1 MEMIFS
7 KMLNRMKNSF
17 TEPLIHCFCFASD
30 THLPGLAP
38 MHCRQ
43 TSWTDFCEIH
53 IPTLGSTIC
62 SPAAVT
68 GVVNNEFLKQ
78 WAAFTSGI
86 YCAAEDL

>member
-1 MEMIFS
+1 
-7 KMLNRMKNSF
+7 
-17 TEPLIHCFCFASD
+17 
-30 THLPGLAP
+30 

>member
-17 TEPLIHCFCFASD
+17 TEPLIHCFCFTSD
-30 THLPGLAP
+30 VNFTGLAP
-38 MHCRQ
+38 VHCGQ
-43 TSWTDFCEIH
+43 TLRTDFCEVH
-53 IPTLGSTIC
+53 IPALRSTIY

-68 GVVNNEFLKQ
+68 GVINNEFLKQ
-78 WAAFTSGI
+78 LAASTSGI